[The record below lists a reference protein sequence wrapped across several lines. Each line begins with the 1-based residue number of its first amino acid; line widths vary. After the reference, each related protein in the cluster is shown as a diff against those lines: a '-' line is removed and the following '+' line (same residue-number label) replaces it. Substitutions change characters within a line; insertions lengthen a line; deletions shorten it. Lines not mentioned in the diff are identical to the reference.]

1 MKRSLSGHDPTDG
14 QHASAHACHGHGPEA
29 GGETTPHRPVYG
41 ELMNEPVKELAKELK
56 ALYDRAD
63 DKYVGEHAHVPDATV
78 RGDRTHRDERKLV
91 EMKGKQLKQ
100 MIVLHRLRLLEKWS
114 TNLGDQD
121 IAGLIQMLD
130 SSCVFSV

>member
-1 MKRSLSGHDPTDG
+1 MPWPWAR
-14 QHASAHACHGHGPEA
+14 
-29 GGETTPHRPVYG
+29 GGRRDNAPQARFR

-63 DKYVGEHAHVPDATV
+63 DMYVGEHAHVPDATV

>member
-1 MKRSLSGHDPTDG
+1 MSGHDPTDG
-14 QHASAHACHGHGPEA
+14 QHASAHACHGHRPEA
-29 GGETTPHRPVYG
+29 GGETTPHRPVCG

-56 ALYDRAD
+56 ALYDSAD
-63 DKYVGEHAHVPDATV
+63 DKYVEEHTHVPDATM